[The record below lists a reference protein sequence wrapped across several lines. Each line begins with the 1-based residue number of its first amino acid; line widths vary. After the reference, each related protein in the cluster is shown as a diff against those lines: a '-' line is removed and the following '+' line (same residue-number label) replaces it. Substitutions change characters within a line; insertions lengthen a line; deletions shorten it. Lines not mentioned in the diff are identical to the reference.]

1 MLTCALLL
9 TLRNLMAFNYKFS
22 SKMYHTWHFTIVVEH
37 VLIMS
42 FLIILF
48 MPLSLM
54 WGKFV
59 HFILF
64 FLLLVIWMPHDFH
77 RLSNGRKLICS

>member
-1 MLTCALLL
+1 MCIFITPKQFD
-9 TLRNLMAFNYKFS
+9 AFNYNS
-22 SKMYHTWHFTIVVEH
+22 SSQMYRTWHFTIVVEH

-42 FLIILF
+42 FLITLF

-54 WGKFV
+54 WGKFI

-64 FLLLVIWMPHDFH
+64 F
-77 RLSNGRKLICS
+77 S